1 MAVILRYVDAG
12 SSGGD
17 GTTQKTSGSDAAY
30 ASLSAA
36 IHTEATDLVTAGDSL
51 HIICGGSTA
60 DTVGVEN
67 SATVAWPGMVTSA
80 TNDIT
85 IEAADDHGG
94 TWNTAQ
100 YRLDTSSYFR
110 SLGIPSDYHVT
121 IIGLQ
126 VNNSRS
132 GGGGVGSVIFEV
144 IGGGSGVVTM
154 DRCLLTH
161 TGTKTGTGNFTGI
174 RTNRVTGDV
183 VITVRNTIIIDTK
196 STGTQLKLVATTGL
210 GAMHLLNCTYV
221 DCGQDL
227 GAGIS
232 VSPRSGTGTKG
243 SVRNCIVQNTTYDDY
258 SKNSNFP
265 PTVYTGTNN
274 LSSDGTSGDIDSDSG
289 ATSIDNTSLTFVDAA
304 ARDYHLAAT
313 DTAAIGS
320 GVNLYS
326 QFTGDIDGD
335 NTRPVSGAWDIGA
348 DQRVVAVTGR
358 GPLMNGGL
366 VNTSL
371 INAGLI
377 G

>member
-17 GTTQKTSGSDAAY
+17 GTTQNTSGTDAAY

-60 DTVGVEN
+60 DTQDVEN

-80 TNDIT
+80 TNNIT

-94 TWNTAQ
+94 TWNTSQ

-110 SLGIPSDYHVT
+110 TLGIPSDYHVT

-132 GGGGVGSVIFEV
+132 GGGGTGSVIFEV
-144 IGGGSGVVTM
+144 IGGGSGVITV

-161 TGTKTGTGNFTGI
+161 TGSKTGAGSFIGI
-174 RTNRVTGDV
+174 RTSRVSGDA
-183 VITVRNTIIIDTK
+183 VITIRNTVVIDTK
-196 STGTQLKLVATTGL
+196 SHGTQLKFVATAGP
-210 GAMHLLNCTYV
+210 GAMHLLNCTFV

-227 GAGIS
+227 GVGIS

-243 SVRNCIVQNTTYDDY
+243 SVRNCIVQDTTGNDY
-258 SKNSNFP
+258 GQGGHFP

-274 LSSDGTSGDIDSDSG
+274 LSSDGTSDNIDSDSG
-289 ATSIDNTSLTFVDAA
+289 ATSIENTSLTFVDAA